1 MWCGRFAKTLLQP
14 AANTDP
20 APLIRTSLWPC
31 SSARR
36 LIAYILERATGA
48 RAPSCVL
55 PLRRLAF
62 LANAPQVLTRG
73 PAKFSS
79 TRCGHPVNYSTSDWW
94 AVAFCLGLLLIRQA
108 ISGIDLLSLMVLVPL
123 LVCLI
128 PTLDSLQRRGMI
140 RIWDKWT
147 MRFTPVEKDSSPFS
161 YWLNLIVSWPA
172 TVFFSY
178 ALVMMP
184 KR

>member
-1 MWCGRFAKTLLQP
+1 MAKYGGPQETSRFTPAEPQEPTVAVNNSKSNRLTL
-14 AANTDP
+14 AY
-20 APLIRTSLWPC
+20 C
-31 SSARR
+31 SA
-36 LIAYILERATGA
+36 
-48 RAPSCVL
+48 
-55 PLRRLAF
+55 
-62 LANAPQVLTRG
+62 
-73 PAKFSS
+73 
-79 TRCGHPVNYSTSDWW
+79 
-94 AVAFCLGLLLIRQA
+94 LLVIRQA
-108 ISGIDLLSLMVLVPL
+108 SRGLDLLSLMVLVPL
-123 LVCLI
+123 LVCLV